1 MAKRKRGGIDLG
13 FFSSDTIIRNLPF
26 ILFLGFLAVIYI
38 ANAHLAERNVRQI
51 QETRRELKEMRWY
64 YMTLQAENMYKS
76 RRSEM
81 ANNVKEL
88 GLEPMSDKPKKII
101 AKKERE

>member
-1 MAKRKRGGIDLG
+1 MAKQKKTGMNRDI
-13 FFSSDTIIRNLPF
+13 FSSDYILRNMPF
-26 ILFLGFLAVIYI
+26 VLFLGFLAVIYI

-51 QETRRELKEMRWY
+51 QELRRELKEMRWY

-81 ANNVKEL
+81 ARSVEEL
-88 GLEPMSDKPKKII
+88 GLQPMTDKPKKII
-101 AKKERE
+101 AKQID

>member
-1 MAKRKRGGIDLG
+1 MG
-13 FFSSDTIIRNLPF
+13 FFSSDTIIKNLPF

-64 YMTLQAENMYKS
+64 YMTLQAENMYNITTKIGVS
-76 RRSEM
+76 NVRR
-81 ANNVKEL
+81 
-88 GLEPMSDKPKKII
+88 I
-101 AKKERE
+101 